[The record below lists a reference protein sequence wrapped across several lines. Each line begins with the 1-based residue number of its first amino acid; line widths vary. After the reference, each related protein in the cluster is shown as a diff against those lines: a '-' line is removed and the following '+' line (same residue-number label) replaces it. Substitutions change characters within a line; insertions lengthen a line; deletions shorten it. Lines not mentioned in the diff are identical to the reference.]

1 MSAVATTLT
10 PDQLQAILALLPQAQ
25 QANKPAEK
33 PADKPAKSR
42 DKKTPKEEADKPAKS
57 RDKKTSKE
65 QAGKEPVDVSKLDQ
79 ALAADRDSLVKE
91 GHRLLGSGHTAS
103 LLNYAI
109 RVLTWAKSTN
119 KSNTDIENA
128 VRSMGTSIIQLS
140 DGMVCG
146 TGKKVITLRQLLDAC
161 RLAMLSTFAPD
172 IGKLGWGIAELFLR
186 FVDGFKPNNPEILK
200 LDDCKLLVAR
210 IIRKDAALWSVKGPD
225 RKAIR
230 DAIGDLLGKRSAP
243 AKKDSADSD
252 DADDADTSGVT
263 SIHAVK
269 DWLESACKD
278 DVAKLFGMLS
288 KSAQD
293 TLMDVAAA

>member
-10 PDQLQAILALLPQAQ
+10 PEQLQAILALLPQAQ
-25 QANKPAEK
+25 ASKPAEK
-33 PADKPAKSR
+33 PASKPAEKPAKSR
-42 DKKTPKEEADKPAKS
+42 DKKTA
-57 RDKKTSKE
+57 KE

-103 LLNYAI
+103 LINYAI

-119 KSNTDIENA
+119 KSNTDIEIA
-128 VRSMGTSIIQLS
+128 VRNMGASIIQLS
-140 DGMVCG
+140 DGMIQG

-161 RLAMLSTFAPD
+161 RLALLSTFVPD

-210 IIRKDAALWSVKGPD
+210 ITRKDTALWNIKGPD

-230 DAIGDLLGKRSAP
+230 DAIGDLLGKRAAP

-252 DADDADTSGVT
+252 DADDADTDNVT

-269 DWLESACKD
+269 NWLESACKD

-288 KSAQD
+288 KNAQD
-293 TLMDVAAA
+293 TLMDVASA

>member
-10 PDQLQAILALLPQAQ
+10 PEQLQAILALLPQAQ
-25 QANKPAEK
+25 ASKPAEK
-33 PADKPAKSR
+33 PASKPAEKPAKSR
-42 DKKTPKEEADKPAKS
+42 DKKTA
-57 RDKKTSKE
+57 KE

-79 ALAADRDSLVKE
+79 ALAADREALVKE
-91 GHRLLGSGHTAS
+91 GYRLLGSGYTGG
-103 LLNYAI
+103 LINYAI

-119 KSNTDIENA
+119 KSNDDIEIA
-128 VRSMGTSIIQLS
+128 VRNMGASIIQLS

-161 RLAMLSTFAPD
+161 RLALLSTFVPD

-210 IIRKDAALWSVKGPD
+210 IVKKDTALWGVKGPD

-230 DAIGDLLGKRSAP
+230 DAIGDLLGKRAAP

-252 DADDADTSGVT
+252 DADDTDDASVT

-269 DWLESACKD
+269 NWLENAAKD
-278 DVAKLFGMLS
+278 EVAKLFGMLS
-288 KSAQD
+288 KQAQD
-293 TLMDVAAA
+293 TLMDVASA

>member
-1 MSAVATTLT
+1 MSAVVSIPGLSDEQTK
-10 PDQLQAILALLPQAQ
+10 AILAAL
-25 QANKPAEK
+25 QANKPTEK
-33 PADKPAKSR
+33 PTKSR
-42 DKKTPKEEADKPAKS
+42 DKKTPKEE
-57 RDKKTSKE
+57 
-65 QAGKEPVDVSKLDQ
+65 AGKEPVDVSKLDQ

-128 VRSMGTSIIQLS
+128 VRSMGSSIIQLS
-140 DGMVCG
+140 DGMICG
-146 TGKKVITLRQLLDAC
+146 TGKKTITLRQLLDAC
-161 RLAMLSTFAPD
+161 RLAMLSTFVPD

-186 FVDGFKPNNPEILK
+186 FVDGFKPNNPEIIK
-200 LDDCKLLVAR
+200 LDDCKLLVGR
-210 IIRKDAALWSVKGPD
+210 IIRKDTALWSVKGPD

-230 DAIGDLLGKRSAP
+230 DAIGDLLGKRAAP

-252 DADDADTSGVT
+252 DADDADTDNVT
-263 SIHAVK
+263 SIYAVK
-269 DWLESACKD
+269 NWLENATKD

-288 KSAQD
+288 KNAQD
-293 TLMDVAAA
+293 TLMDVASA

>member
-1 MSAVATTLT
+1 M
-10 PDQLQAILALLPQAQ
+10 
-25 QANKPAEK
+25 
-33 PADKPAKSR
+33 
-42 DKKTPKEEADKPAKS
+42 
-57 RDKKTSKE
+57 
-65 QAGKEPVDVSKLDQ
+65 
-79 ALAADRDSLVKE
+79 
-91 GHRLLGSGHTAS
+91 LGSGHTAS
-103 LLNYAI
+103 LINYSI

-119 KSNTDIENA
+119 KSNTDIEIA
-128 VRSMGTSIIQLS
+128 VRNMGASIIQLS

-252 DADDADTSGVT
+252 DADDADTDNVT
-263 SIHAVK
+263 SIYAVK
-269 DWLESACKD
+269 NWLENATKD

-288 KSAQD
+288 KNAQD
-293 TLMDVAAA
+293 TLMDVAST

>member
-25 QANKPAEK
+25 QANKPVE
-33 PADKPAKSR
+33 
-42 DKKTPKEEADKPAKS
+42 KPAKS

-79 ALAADRDSLVKE
+79 TLAADREALVKE
-91 GHRLLGSGHTAS
+91 GYRLLGSGYTGG
-103 LLNYAI
+103 LINYAI

-128 VRSMGTSIIQLS
+128 VRSMGSSIIQLS
-140 DGMVCG
+140 DGMICG
-146 TGKKVITLRQLLDAC
+146 TGKKTITLRQLLDAC
-161 RLAMLSTFAPD
+161 RLAMLSTFVPD

-186 FVDGFKPNNPEILK
+186 FVDGFKPNEPAILK

-210 IIRKDAALWSVKGPD
+210 IVRKDTALWNVKGPD

-243 AKKDSADSD
+243 AKKDSTDA
-252 DADDADTSGVT
+252 DADDTDTDNVT

-269 DWLESACKD
+269 NWLESACKD

-293 TLMDVAAA
+293 TLMDVASA

>member
-42 DKKTPKEEADKPAKS
+42 DKKTPKEEV
-57 RDKKTSKE
+57 
-65 QAGKEPVDVSKLDQ
+65 GKEPVDVSKLDQ

-103 LLNYAI
+103 LINYAI

-119 KSNTDIENA
+119 KSNTDIESA

-140 DGMVCG
+140 DGMIQG

-161 RLAMLSTFAPD
+161 RLAMLSTFVPD
-172 IGKLGWGIAELFLR
+172 IGKLGWGIADLFLR
-186 FVDGFKPNNPEILK
+186 FVDGFKPNEPAILK
-200 LDDCKLLVAR
+200 LDECKLLVAR
-210 IIRKDAALWSVKGPD
+210 IVRKDAALWNVKGPD

-230 DAIGDLLGKRSAP
+230 DAIGDLLGKRAAP
-243 AKKDSADSD
+243 AKKDSPGSD
-252 DADDADTSGVT
+252 DADDADTDNVT

-269 DWLESACKD
+269 NWLENASKD
-278 DVAKLFGMLS
+278 DMAKLFGMLS
-288 KSAQD
+288 KNAQD
-293 TLMDVAAA
+293 TLMDVAST